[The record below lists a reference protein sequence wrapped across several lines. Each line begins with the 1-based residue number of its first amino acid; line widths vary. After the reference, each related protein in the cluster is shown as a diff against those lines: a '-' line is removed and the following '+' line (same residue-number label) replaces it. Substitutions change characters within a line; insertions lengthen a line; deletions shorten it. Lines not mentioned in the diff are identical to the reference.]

1 MIPEIELRDIQPKG
15 SSDVPSSS
23 HIQTGLPIPKTVRVQ
38 FFSPDEWE
46 SFTEEWASYL
56 KMNMLQPDALGV
68 LVILG

>member
-46 SFTEEWASYL
+46 S
-56 KMNMLQPDALGV
+56 
-68 LVILG
+68 LVMTPTY